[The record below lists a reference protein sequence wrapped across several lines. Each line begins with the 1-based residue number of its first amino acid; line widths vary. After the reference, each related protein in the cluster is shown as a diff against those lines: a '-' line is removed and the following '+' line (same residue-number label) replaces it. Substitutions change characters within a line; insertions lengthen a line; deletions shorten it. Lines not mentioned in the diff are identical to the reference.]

1 MRLKLLA
8 VMAATTLLAVAG
20 CGSDD
25 SEPAA
30 GGEHDGHST
39 SAQTATAGS
48 GVDRAFVAAMI
59 PHHESAVE
67 MAEIAQQRGESAFV
81 KKLADAIIRTQKAEI
96 ARMRREDAALANAG
110 VDTAD
115 LGVPEH
121 MMGMDQD
128 MSTLRSAKPF
138 DPAFMKMMIPHHEG
152 AVTMAKAELARG
164 ADPELKRLAREI
176 ITAQEREI
184 RQMRAQGGDDSDGE
198 MGDTDGTDEHS
209 GH

>member
-1 MRLKLLA
+1 MRLIPLA
-8 VMAATTLLAVAG
+8 VIAAVTALATAG
-20 CGSDD
+20 CGSD

-30 GGEHDGHST
+30 GGEHAGHT
-39 SAQTATAGS
+39 TGTQSATVGS

-81 KKLADAIIRTQKAEI
+81 KKLAGDIIRTQNAEI
-96 ARMRREDAALANAG
+96 ATMRREDGVLAKAG
-110 VDTAD
+110 VDNGD

-128 MSTLRSAKPF
+128 MSMLKRADPF
-138 DPAFMKMMIPHHEG
+138 DPAFIEMMIPHHEG
-152 AVTMAKAELARG
+152 AVTMAKAELAKG
-164 ADPELKRLAREI
+164 SDPELQQLAQQI

-184 RQMRAQGGDDSDGE
+184 RQMRAQGSEGSGGGMDD
-198 MGDTDGTDEHS
+198 MDGTDEHS